1 MNRSTWRKIFG
12 DLWTRKARTALVS
25 ISIFIGVVGVVTLVT
40 AGDLLIKQLRQDVK
54 EAELPMLQV
63 FMIVPPSV
71 ADVDLDDQTYIDDL
85 QRAFP
90 EITAIEGTVN
100 NPFYWKFQ
108 DEGRFR
114 EARMLAYLDPLADKD
129 LEPIRLVEGQYPQPG
144 QRQVVV
150 ELRMAKDYDLS
161 VGDVIDLRMLGLE
174 GLPIEAWTVS
184 GIVFHAY
191 NQQSDR
197 SMYTLYEDAQAITGI
212 EGMNI
217 LAIRFTDFE
226 TAKASL
232 ENVQAA
238 INDDTPYTAM
248 IVFPSDPAHN
258 QAIEGTEQFRT
269 ILTALAVVAML
280 VCGFLVLNVV
290 NNLVVEQQRQIGVIK
305 SLGATRGETLIIY
318 GGIAVTYGVLGV
330 VPGVLA
336 GIPLGYKMAVIIGDF
351 ANTLINSFAVSPL
364 AISLGVFLGLAV
376 PIVSAII
383 PVYAGT
389 RITILQAMTDLG
401 IGGGYKVGFLNRFIK
416 RLPLPLNIKQS
427 LNNLTQ
433 KKARL
438 ALTAIT
444 LTLAVTAFMGVTAV
458 FVRINDV
465 LQDMLGTFQYQ
476 IIIQTTE
483 SQELE
488 TIEGLLMENVAGI
501 QEVFPGAFGV
511 AQMEGYVDEMSETS
525 QVMLQGVV
533 PEVAEYE
540 NLVEG
545 TAWME
550 DPERDGIVLTNQITD
565 QLGKGVGDTVTINVS
580 GQPYQLEIIGILNF
594 PMPTGQM
601 RWQELA
607 RMTGFT
613 LGAPPPNRYFTS
625 VGVDGYTGTLPDG
638 QITAWGIDE
647 QVASF
652 LTPDE
657 GAPITPGEPGV
668 MISALAASNGGYN
681 LGDQMTVTT
690 ATGTGTVPIVG
701 IFTPPP
707 QLAEEQIPAD
717 LAVFFWEDLANLE
730 GLSLD
735 GKPVPNAF
743 FILAQAQDPSVR
755 EVDKLIEDVN
765 DTLVDEGITASYI
778 NITEIADMA
787 SKAILSIGIVLNIA
801 SAVMAAVGAI
811 GLITTLSIAVFE
823 RQKEI
828 GIMRSVGAKS
838 PTIVVQ
844 FLVEGVFIGLLAW
857 VAAVPLSIA
866 LAWGLTEILPFGDFI
881 AFVYP
886 PIMLLLG
893 FVSILIIATISSVW
907 PSVSAARKTVADILR
922 YQ

>member
-1 MNRSTWRKIFG
+1 MNRSTWRKIIG

-25 ISIFIGVVGVVTLVT
+25 ISIFIGVLGVVTLVT

-63 FMIVPPSV
+63 FMTIPPSV
-71 ADVDLDDQTYIDDL
+71 EDVDLDDQAYIDDL

-90 EITAIEGTVN
+90 EITAIEGSAN

-114 EARMLAYLDPLADKD
+114 EARMVTYPTPLADKI
-129 LEPIRLVEGQYPQPG
+129 LEPMRLVEGQYPRPG
-144 QRQVVV
+144 EKQVVV
-150 ELRMAKDYDLS
+150 ELRMAEDYDLS

-174 GLPIEAWTVS
+174 ELPTETWTVS

-197 SMYTLYEDAQAITGI
+197 SMYTSYEYAQAITGI

-226 TAKASL
+226 TARASL
-232 ENVQAA
+232 ENVQAV
-238 INDDTPYTAM
+238 INADTPYTAM

-258 QAIEGTEQFRT
+258 QAIESTEQFT
-269 ILTALAVVAML
+269 AILTALAVVAML

-305 SLGATRGETLIIY
+305 SLGATRGETIIIY
-318 GGIAVTYGVLGV
+318 GGIAVIYGVLGM

-351 ANTLINSFAVSPL
+351 ANTLIDSFAVSRL

-376 PIVSAII
+376 PVASAII

-389 RITILQAMTDLG
+389 RITILKAMTDLG
-401 IGGGYKVGFLNRFIK
+401 IGGGYKIGLLNRFIK

-465 LQDMLGTFQYQ
+465 LQDMLDTFEYQ

-488 TIEGLLMENVAGI
+488 TIEGLLMENVPDV
-501 QEVFPGAFGV
+501 QEVYPGAFGV
-511 AQMEGYVDEMSETS
+511 AQMEGYVGRMMETN

-533 PEVAEYE
+533 PDVAEYE
-540 NLVEG
+540 NLIAG

-565 QLGKGVGDTVTINVS
+565 QLGKGVGDTVTISVS
-580 GQPYQLEIIGILNF
+580 GQPYQLEIIGILNL
-594 PMPTGQM
+594 PMPMGQM

-625 VGVDGYTGTLPDG
+625 VGVDGYAGTLPDG

-647 QVASF
+647 QVAS
-652 LTPDE
+652 LLIPDE
-657 GAPITPGEPGV
+657 GAPITPGQPGV
-668 MISALAASNGGYN
+668 MISALAASNGGYS
-681 LGDQMTVTT
+681 LGDQMTFTT

-707 QLAEEQIPAD
+707 QLAETQIPAD
-717 LAVFFWEDLANLE
+717 LVVFFWEDLANLE

-755 EVDKLIEDVN
+755 EVDKLIEDIN
-765 DTLVDEGITASYI
+765 DTLVDQGITASYT

-838 PTIVVQ
+838 RTIVVQ
-844 FLVEGVFIGLLAW
+844 FLVEGAFIGLLAW
-857 VAAVPLSIA
+857 VAAVPLSVA

-881 AFVYP
+881 AFAYP
-886 PIMLLLG
+886 PVMLPLG
-893 FVSILIIATISSVW
+893 FAGILIIATISSVW